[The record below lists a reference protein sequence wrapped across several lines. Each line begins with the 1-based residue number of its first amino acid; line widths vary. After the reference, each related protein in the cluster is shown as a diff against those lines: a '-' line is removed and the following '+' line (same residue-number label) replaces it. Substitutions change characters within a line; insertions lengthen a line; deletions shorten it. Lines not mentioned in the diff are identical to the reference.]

1 MARSKQSRKGKK
13 AWVKN
18 VDVDDVNTALDQQR
32 EKEILL
38 GNDDDD
44 FVIDTEGDRTTK
56 RQKVL
61 KTTEI
66 LRNKSKV
73 PAHTQR
79 VRKQIVL
86 KKRASELMA
95 LSGRLLTESK
105 FKKTVDRDG
114 ILRAESEDLWG
125 EETKEESKVPV
136 IDPSQ
141 PSIPYAA
148 PSKAPSTLKQAPL
161 LLKSTTSSGI
171 EDHEHGGKSYNPALE
186 DWKKLID
193 HEFGNEST
201 LELKRQK
208 VEEHQKRIQYLIQ
221 TLEDEEVQDL
231 DEANG
236 EEEEAKELDD
246 DEKYQLSVNPRT
258 EIKTKTRTQ
267 RNREE
272 RHKKTQALHSKLR
285 DLKKQIAE
293 LSRLEEIEAEV
304 EKKLEDNS
312 KKEPKVRTY
321 TRHSKHDVT
330 FNPIEVKLSDE
341 LTGNL
346 RSLRPEGNLLYDSM
360 YKLQMEGKVEAR
372 VPHMAKRKFKPKYV
386 TKRSFKDP

>member
-18 VDVDDVNTALDQQR
+18 VDVEDVNAALDQKR

-38 GNDDDD
+38 GGDDND
-44 FVIDTEGDRTTK
+44 FVIDTEGDRTAK

-73 PAHTQR
+73 PAQSQR
-79 VRKQIVL
+79 VRKQVVL

-95 LSGRLLTESK
+95 LTGRLLADSK
-105 FKKTVDRDG
+105 FKKTVERDG
-114 ILRAESEDLWG
+114 ILRADAADLWS
-125 EETKEESKVPV
+125 EETKEEPKVPV
-136 IDPSQ
+136 IDPHQS
-141 PSIPYAA
+141 SIPYSA
-148 PSKAPSTLKQAPL
+148 PLKAPSTIKEAPL
-161 LLKSTTSSGI
+161 LLRNTTSSGLK
-171 EDHEHGGKSYNPALE
+171 DFEHGGKSYNPALD

-201 LELKRQK
+201 LELKRQAA
-208 VEEHQKRIQYLIQ
+208 EAHQKRIEHLIQ

-231 DEANG
+231 DEAN
-236 EEEEAKELDD
+236 DD
-246 DEKYQLSVNPRT
+246 DEQEETNEEDKYKLSVNPRT

-267 RNREE
+267 RNKEE
-272 RHKKTQALHSKLR
+272 RHKKTEALYSKLR
-285 DLKKQIAE
+285 DVKKKIAE
-293 LSRLEEIEAEV
+293 ISRLEDIEAEV
-304 EKKLEDNS
+304 EEKLAN
-312 KKEPKVRTY
+312 KKEPIAKDFVR
-321 TRHSKHDVT
+321 HGKHDVT

-360 YKLQMEGKVEAR
+360 HKLQMQGKVESR
-372 VPHMAKRKFKPKYV
+372 VPFSGKKKQSQKFV
-386 TKRSFKDP
+386 EKRSFRDP